1 MKYKLCVF
9 DWDGTL
15 MDSEA
20 KIVASLRCT
29 ISDLALPYR
38 EDEDLRNIIGLGLK
52 EAINTLYPHSDE
64 RLFTSFVDRYRHHF
78 LSADRTPS
86 ELFPGA
92 KDTIQALYEQGY
104 MLAVATG
111 KGRRGLNQV
120 LDETGLK
127 AFFFSSRC
135 AEETCSKPHPLMLLE
150 IMEELDVTPESTLM
164 IGDTEYDLEMANRAG
179 VTPVG
184 VSYGVHHP
192 QRLWQHK
199 PVTLLDS
206 LDQLSTWLTQEV

>member
-20 KIVASLRCT
+20 KIVASLRST
-29 ISDLALPYR
+29 ISALDLPYR
-38 EDEDLRNIIGLGLK
+38 EDGDLRNIIGLGLK
-52 EAINTLYPHSDE
+52 EAISALYPHGDE
-64 RLFTSFVDRYRHHF
+64 QLLTRFVEQYRYHF

-92 KDTIQALYEQGY
+92 KETIQALYEQGY

-111 KGRRGLNQV
+111 KGRQGLNQV

-127 AFFFSSRC
+127 TFFFSTRC
-135 AEETCSKPHPLMLLE
+135 AEETCSKPHPQMLLE

-179 VTPVG
+179 ATPVG

-192 QRLWQHK
+192 HRLQQHK

-206 LDQLSTWLTQEV
+206 MDQLPMWLAQAG